1 MHITKSNEPTF
12 IGYILCDSNH
22 MTFWKRQ
29 SYEDSKNVSACK
41 ELEGREEAQRVFRTV
56 NLFYDI

>member
-1 MHITKSNEPTF
+1 MHITKSNEPTCK
-12 IGYILCDSNH
+12 GYILCDSNH

-41 ELEGREEAQRVFRTV
+41 EKGGRKHRGFLGQ
-56 NLFYDI
+56 

>member
-1 MHITKSNEPTF
+1 MRITKSNEPTCKD
-12 IGYILCDSNH
+12 YILCDSNH

-41 ELEGREEAQRVFRTV
+41 ELEGREGGMGKHRGSLGQ
-56 NLFYDI
+56 